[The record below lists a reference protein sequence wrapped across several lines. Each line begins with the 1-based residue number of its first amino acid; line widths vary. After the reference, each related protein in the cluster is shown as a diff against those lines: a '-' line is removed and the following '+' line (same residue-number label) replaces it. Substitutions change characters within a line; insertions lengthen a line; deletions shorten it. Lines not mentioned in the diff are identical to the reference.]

1 MSEIQ
6 MREGTSMIRIF
17 CGVAFVL
24 ASALGGMSVA
34 VAENIRIAVIDPF
47 SGPAAL
53 QGEMG
58 SRHIQMAVDDINA
71 RGGVLGGTKLELVLL
86 DNKSSPQESLVVLK
100 QAIDQNIRLITQGV
114 GSHVA
119 HAMTDAVLK
128 YNQRNPGREILYL
141 NNGATDTALTEEKCN
156 FWHFRFDANL
166 DMKIDALTGVL
177 STQKAAKKLYLIN
190 QDYAYGHSF
199 KRVAREM
206 LGRKRPDI
214 EIVGDE
220 LIPLGKVK
228 DFAPYVAKI
237 KSSGADTVLTGNW
250 GSDLALL
257 IKSAEDSG
265 LNATFYTNY
274 GFLVGT
280 PRAFG
285 AAGAN
290 RVKTVAGW
298 NANIAGHPLERYYL
312 DYKKR
317 FREDWGFM
325 AYKYF
330 VEMLARAIDKA
341 GSADPVQI
349 AKALEDLRYDGGVG
363 EVWMRADDH
372 QVIMPLYVS
381 SFVKAGTTDVKYDAD
396 DTGYGW
402 KSDVRIDAKDNIL
415 PTVCKMERP

>member
-1 MSEIQ
+1 MVN
-6 MREGTSMIRIF
+6 RETRMIRRLART
-17 CGVAFVL
+17 AFALAWVL
-24 ASALGGMSVA
+24 ASMSMA
-34 VAENIRIAVIDPF
+34 VAETIRIAVIDPF

-71 RGGVLGGTKLELVLL
+71 RGGVLGGSKLELVLL

-100 QAIDQNIRLITQGV
+100 QAIDQDIRLITQGV

-141 NNGATDTALTEEKCN
+141 NNGATDTVLTEEKCN

-177 STQKAAKKLYLIN
+177 STQKAAKKLYMIN
-190 QDYAYGHSF
+190 PDYAYGHSF

-317 FREDWGFM
+317 FKEDFGFM

-341 GSADPVQI
+341 GSADPVKI

-372 QVIMPLYVS
+372 QLIMPLYVS
-381 SFVKAGTTDVKYDAD
+381 SFVKAGTADVKYDAD

-402 KSDVRIDAKDNIL
+402 KSDVRIEAKDNIL
-415 PTVCKMERP
+415 PTACKMERP